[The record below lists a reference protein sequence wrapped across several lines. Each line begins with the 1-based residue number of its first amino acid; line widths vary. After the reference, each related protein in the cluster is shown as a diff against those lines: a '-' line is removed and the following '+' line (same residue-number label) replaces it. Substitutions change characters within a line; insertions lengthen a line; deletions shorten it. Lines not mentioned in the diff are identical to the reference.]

1 MFVILVGLL
10 GCRTCIYCYFALLFV
25 CCFCLRAFNLSS
37 NVLFNFFSDLAE
49 EVDLFKAVGLG
60 DKAFAGVTKT
70 TGQNDQSAAYRFT
83 NSKSDLIASQQAF
96 EQADKMIHNSH
107 DFIVS
112 AYVKLDLLR
121 RYDNPIVSI
130 SSQSGHDM
138 FFKFVVS

>member
-1 MFVILVGLL
+1 MSHLYLL
-10 GCRTCIYCYFALLFV
+10 IIFFT
-25 CCFCLRAFNLSS
+25 FCLFACFQSFFNRVML
-37 NVLFNFFSDLAE
+37 FFSDLVE

-60 DKAFAGVTKT
+60 DKAFAGVTKA
-70 TGQNDQSAAYRFT
+70 TGRNDESAAYRFT
-83 NSKSDLIASQQAF
+83 TSTSDLIASQQAF

-130 SSQSGHDM
+130 SSKSGHDL
-138 FFKFVVS
+138 FFKLVVS